1 MWTSSLSFS
10 SPQTQAFRTVVAAIS
25 LLSEVVT
32 TITCASIHGMHA
44 NSLARMNPDLSFMT
58 TLFGLLYPSKSLR
71 TYQYIIWTFEICIMA
86 VGYVLYNIY
95 LHELACLF
103 FIAQH
108 TMCARDCTLDIHM
121 AKRFFDPAEKEPTK
135 CMCICMPVCH
145 DMPVSTYIIIYVQVF
160 AQ

>member
-44 NSLARMNPDLSFMT
+44 NSLALMNPDLSFMT

-71 TYQYIIWTFEICIMA
+71 TYQYGHLKFALWLWGMYYIIYTCMS
-86 VGYVLYNIY
+86 V
-95 LHELACLF
+95 

-121 AKRFFDPAEKEPTK
+121 AKRFFDPSEKEPTI
-135 CMCICMPVCH
+135 CMCICMP
-145 DMPVSTYIIIYVQVF
+145 
-160 AQ
+160 